1 MNWLKSTLSAV
12 VGTEEPIYGP
22 DAIQS
27 VAKQTELTPYTDVN
41 KEILRWRAYSYT
53 NVETQTF
60 YIMADNGTLVFV
72 QVIYSNIV
80 GIHTT
85 AQFNVKIFDRSG
97 KGDNK
102 WFSDPLSNY
111 MFDENMLS
119 FGADNLSLTLN
130 EEGNSYTIK
139 STVNGGA
146 LVDLKFTQTAPGFV
160 VGKDGTSYFGT
171 DAKNPWGSMR
181 HAFWP
186 RCSVEGSIA
195 TKDQTYDLGGR
206 GVFIMALQGMK
217 PHHAAARWNFINFQ
231 TPTYSAVMMEYT
243 TPPSYGS
250 TIVNVGGIVKDGEVI
265 YAGTT
270 NKVAHTET
278 GQDEGS
284 DWPAPKSIKWEWS
297 GKTTDGKEVT
307 AEVNGPLGPRLDRID
322 VMAEV
327 PGFIKSIAGSVAGT
341 RPYIFQY
348 SPQDKLTLKMKLGDE
363 EITEEGT
370 MFSESTFIS

>member
-195 TKDQTYDLGGR
+195 TKEQTYDLGGR

-297 GKTTDGKEVT
+297 GKTSDGKEVT